1 MYVKKVEYVINT
13 QFELYKLKR
22 ELLRHGIDVVVR
34 RQIQNV
40 FGEPDGKPK
49 VVGTLCG
56 LYHEQNSNIQITTG
70 DTVQVRT
77 KKIPMLLCV
86 YDDVEAL
93 SVKPG
98 DWFCLNGKIFNVTG
112 VVNVQEWNLIADV
125 SLEVVDNGV

>member
-1 MYVKKVEYVINT
+1 MINT

-22 ELLRHGIDVVVR
+22 ELLRHGVDVVVQR
-34 RQIQNV
+34 RPHNA
-40 FGEPDGKPK
+40 FGEPGNNSE
-49 VVGTLCG
+49 VVGKLRG

-70 DTVQVRT
+70 DAIQVRT

-86 YDDVEAL
+86 FDDVKAL
-93 SVKPG
+93 SIKPG
-98 DWFCLNGKIFNVTG
+98 DWFCFNNKVFNVTG